1 MEKKHIALLGSTGS
15 IGIQTLDVVRNNPG
29 RFTAEVLTAHH
40 NTELLIQQA
49 REFVPNAVVIA
60 DEQHYKNVSDALSDL
75 PIKVYAGSKA
85 LSQITEMGTVDI
97 VVTAVVGFAGLEP
110 TLAAIEAGKPIALAN
125 KETLVVAGKMVTQT
139 AQKKGVNLYPIDSE
153 HSAIMQC
160 ITGESNP
167 IKKILLTASG
177 GPFRGFSVEQLQT
190 VSPQQALRHP
200 TWQMGSKITIDSAS
214 MMNKG
219 LEVIE
224 AKWLFN
230 VHPQHIEVVI
240 HPQSIIHSMVEF
252 EDGSLKA
259 QLGDPDMRVPIQYA
273 LTYPQ
278 RVRANFTNFNIFEH
292 PQLTFEKPDT
302 KKFRN
307 LALAYEALER
317 GGNIPCVLN
326 AANEI
331 AVAAF
336 LKQQIAFTQMP
347 DLVAH
352 CMDRISFVENPSL
365 DDLLATD
372 RETRTRAL
380 LHIDDLR

>member
-85 LSQITEMGTVDI
+85 LSQITEMGSVDI

-125 KETLVVAGKMVTQT
+125 KETLVVAGKMVTQA